1 MTTQKSSTKIGFF
14 WLLTLESTTPEL
26 SNNFLQSVSI
36 YQMTTQKS
44 STKIGIHT
52 RTFKQFPPICNYLSN
67 DDTKVIH
74 QDRIFLVANTRVYQS
89 RIEIVLLEHLNIN
102 AKSDKDCFMFMDLYI
117 SIIVSKLEKIVNFH
131 YNNHF
136 TWLRFSCTSDT
147 RFIYQSGICISLLEY
162 RKSLNKKIQK

>member
-1 MTTQKSSTKIGFF
+1 MVVDTRV
-14 WLLTLESTTPEL
+14 
-26 SNNFLQSVSI
+26 N
-36 YQMTTQKS
+36 
-44 STKIGIHT
+44 HT
-52 RTFKQFPPICNYLSN
+52 RTFKQFPPICKYLSNDDTKVIHQDRIFLVADTRVNHTRTFKQFPPICKYLSN